1 MRGCKKREDT
11 SLSLLNLSPSYIKP
25 QFPAVNFFITLELK
39 GRGGLFTPLPDEFI
53 HLKWGFVSW
62 ELAHC
67 TCTLLMFQEAGF
79 TSEPFRVR
87 VKQKLYTQSCVRER
101 ERRRKRE
108 DVSRSILVTLP
119 LWHSLCRELDC
130 KIENT
135 GLRWKWWKCL
145 FKMKRL
151 LLGGIY
157 ITYNLPSYPL
167 WGPLKSAKHANIAV
181 KLNLICRQIKPF
193 LRVLPLS
200 FICFWAKETHGTF
213 KCTWL

>member
-1 MRGCKKREDT
+1 MRGCKKRGHL
-11 SLSLLNLSPSYIKP
+11 SLS
-25 QFPAVNFFITLELK
+25 
-39 GRGGLFTPLPDEFI
+39 
-53 HLKWGFVSW
+53 
-62 ELAHC
+62 
-67 TCTLLMFQEAGF
+67 
-79 TSEPFRVR
+79 
-87 VKQKLYTQSCVRER
+87 TQSVSLIHKASISSCKFFHYTGIERKRGTFHSSPWWVHTFEVRLCQLRISTLHMHSLNVPGGRLHIRVFQSEGETETLHPELCVRER

-151 LLGGIY
+151 LLGGLY